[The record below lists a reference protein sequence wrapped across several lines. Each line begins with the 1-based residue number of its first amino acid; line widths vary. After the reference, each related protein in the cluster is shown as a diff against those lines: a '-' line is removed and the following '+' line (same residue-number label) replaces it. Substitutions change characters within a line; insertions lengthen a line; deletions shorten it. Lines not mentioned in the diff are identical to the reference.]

1 MKSVPSA
8 YYYCRALEEEIGIQ
22 IFYLPEW
29 TPKEAG
35 LLQHSDFDS
44 VTLDGYYF
52 IHVLDELRK
61 MKEAYDLYPEG
72 FLKEVVNRKN
82 GHKTEIILCPYTFE
96 GVSSYGLHVYDDS
109 SDAVK
114 VDQIYYTGTGDSQ
127 YYSHEMGHMI
137 MSSAAILNGWN
148 TTVNKWESLSTSGNS
163 FVSLY
168 AMSSRAEDWAETW
181 AYLWHQTDLVLQ
193 RCGDSGMKAKVQ
205 YLTQLLDQYS
215 TVDVSALPWASVPQS
230 S

>member
-1 MKSVPSA
+1 M
-8 YYYCRALEEEIGIQ
+8 
-22 IFYLPEW
+22 
-29 TPKEAG
+29 
-35 LLQHSDFDS
+35 
-44 VTLDGYYF
+44 
-52 IHVLDELRK
+52 
-61 MKEAYDLYPEG
+61 
-72 FLKEVVNRKN
+72 
-82 GHKTEIILCPYTFE
+82 
-96 GVSSYGLHVYDDS
+96 
-109 SDAVK
+109 
-114 VDQIYYTGTGDSQ
+114 
-127 YYSHEMGHMI
+127 
-137 MSSAAILNGWN
+137 
-148 TTVNKWESLSTSGNS
+148 NKWESLSTSGNS